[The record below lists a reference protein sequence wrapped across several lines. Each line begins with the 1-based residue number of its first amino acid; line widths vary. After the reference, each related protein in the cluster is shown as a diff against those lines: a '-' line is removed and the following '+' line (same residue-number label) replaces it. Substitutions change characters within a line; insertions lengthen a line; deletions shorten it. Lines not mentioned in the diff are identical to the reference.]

1 MDTGLDLVKLRT
13 LVEVRETGSMTA
25 AAAAL
30 GYTTGAVS
38 QQMAALQRSVRAELF
53 TQVGR
58 CVQLTDTG
66 HLLADHAVGLLSL
79 ARQTEQ
85 ALASLSG
92 RPQARVLVG
101 VFGTAAAALL
111 PRALLRVREQCPGVH
126 LRSVEVDVDDA
137 TSAVAAGRVDLA
149 FGVDY
154 PQAPI
159 PRARDVALLVLG
171 TERFAM
177 ATAAGR
183 AAREGPA
190 SLRDFADEPWI
201 LPPEQSSY
209 GCAVRLAC
217 RRLDFEPRADHV
229 VTDTAS
235 TLSLVAAGLGVAPV
249 TDLMLAL
256 RREGLATV
264 PLTDRVER
272 TMVLA
277 HRREPAPQPGV
288 RAVIDAIRT
297 SMTPGRPGR
306 PDDASD
312 ARSRAVPT

>member
-1 MDTGLDLVKLRT
+1 MDAGLDLVKLRT

-38 QQMAALQRSVRAELF
+38 QLMAALGRSVRAELF

-58 CVQLTDTG
+58 RLQLTDAG
-66 HLLADHAVGLLSL
+66 RLLADHAVELLSL
-79 ARQTEQ
+79 ARRTEL
-85 ALASLSG
+85 ALAGLAGS
-92 RPQARVLVG
+92 PQARVLIG
-101 VFGTAAAALL
+101 VFGTAAALL
-111 PRALLRVREQCPGVH
+111 PRALLRVREHCPGVR

-159 PRARDVALLVLG
+159 PRARDVAMLVLG

-183 AAREGPA
+183 AAPAPSA
-190 SLRDFADEPWI
+190 SLRDFADSSWI

-209 GCAVRLAC
+209 GRAIRLAC
-217 RRLDFEPRADHV
+217 RRLDFEPRVDHV

-235 TLSLVAAGLGVAPV
+235 TLSLVAADLGVAPV

-264 PLTDRVER
+264 PLTDRVEW

-288 RAVIDAIRT
+288 GAVIDAIRQ
-297 SMTPGRPGR
+297 SVTPGRTG
-306 PDDASD
+306 
-312 ARSRAVPT
+312 

>member
-1 MDTGLDLVKLRT
+1 MNVGLDLVKLRT
-13 LVEVRETGSMTA
+13 LVEVRATGSMTE

-38 QQMAALQRSVRAELF
+38 QQMAALQRAVKAELF

-58 CVQLTDTG
+58 RVQLTDAG
-66 HLLADHAVGLLSL
+66 HLLADHAVDLLAL

-92 RPQARVLVG
+92 HPRARVLIG
-101 VFGTAAAALL
+101 VFGTTAAALL
-111 PRALLRVREQCPGVH
+111 PRALVQVRERCPEIH

-137 TSAVAAGRVDLA
+137 TAAVAAGRVDLA

-159 PRARDVALLVLG
+159 PRAADVALLVLA
-171 TERFAM
+171 TERFSI
-177 ATAAGR
+177 ATPAGHAAP
-183 AAREGPA
+183 EGPS
-190 SLRDFADEPWI
+190 SLLDFADEPWI
-201 LPPEQSSY
+201 LPPEHTAY
-209 GCAVRLAC
+209 GRAIRMAC
-217 RRLDFEPRADHV
+217 RRVDFEPRVDHA

-235 TLSLVAAGLGVAPV
+235 TLSLVAAGLGIAPV
-249 TDLMLAL
+249 TDLMLTL

-272 TMVLA
+272 TLVLA

-288 RAVIDAIRT
+288 RVVIDAILD
-297 SMTPGRPGR
+297 SMTTGRPG
-306 PDDASD
+306 
-312 ARSRAVPT
+312 

>member
-1 MDTGLDLVKLRT
+1 MDMDLDLVKLRT
-13 LVEVRETGSMTA
+13 LVEVRTTGSMTA

-38 QQMAALQRSVRAELF
+38 QQMAALQRSVRTGLL

-58 CVQLTDTG
+58 RVQLTDAG
-66 HLLADHAVGLLSL
+66 HLLADHAVELLAL

-85 ALASLSG
+85 ALAGLPG
-92 RPQARVLVG
+92 RPQARVLIG

-159 PRARDVALLVLG
+159 PRASDVALLVLA
-171 TERFAM
+171 TERFSI
-177 ATAAGR
+177 ATPAGSPAQER
-183 AAREGPA
+183 PA
-190 SLRDFADEPWI
+190 SLRAFADEAWV
-201 LPPEQSSY
+201 LPPEHTAY
-209 GCAVRLAC
+209 GRAIRMAC
-217 RRLDFEPRADHV
+217 RRADFEPRVDHT

-235 TLSLVAAGLGVAPV
+235 TLSLVAAGLGVAPI
-249 TDLMLAL
+249 TDLMLTL
-256 RREGLATV
+256 RREGLATA

-272 TMVLA
+272 TLVLA
-277 HRREPAPQPGV
+277 HRREPTPQPGV

-297 SMTPGRPGR
+297 SVTTDRPG
-306 PDDASD
+306 
-312 ARSRAVPT
+312 

>member
-1 MDTGLDLVKLRT
+1 
-13 LVEVRETGSMTA
+13 MTA

-53 TQVGR
+53 SQVGR
-58 CVQLTDTG
+58 GVQLTDAG
-66 HLLADHAVGLLSL
+66 HLLADHAVGLLLL

-92 RPQARVLVG
+92 HTRARVLVG

-111 PRALLRVREQCPGVH
+111 PRALVRVREQCPGVH

-159 PRARDVALLVLG
+159 PRAADVALLVLG
-171 TERFAM
+171 TERFSI
-177 ATAAGR
+177 ATPVGHTAE
-183 AAREGPA
+183 EGPC
-190 SLRDFADEPWI
+190 SLLDFADEPWI
-201 LPPEQSSY
+201 LPPEHTFY
-209 GCAVRLAC
+209 GRAIRMAC
-217 RRLDFEPRADHV
+217 RRLDFEPRVDHT

-249 TDLMLAL
+249 TDLMLTL
-256 RREGLATV
+256 RREGVATV
-264 PLTDRVER
+264 PVSDRVER

-277 HRREPAPQPGV
+277 HRRESAPQPSV
-288 RAVIDAIRT
+288 RAVIDAIRISVT
-297 SMTPGRPGR
+297 TGLSG
-306 PDDASD
+306 
-312 ARSRAVPT
+312 

>member
-1 MDTGLDLVKLRT
+1 MDVDLDLVKLRT
-13 LVEVRETGSMTA
+13 LVEIRATGSMTA

-38 QQMAALQRSVRAELF
+38 QQMAALQRSVKAELF

-58 CVQLTDTG
+58 RVRLTDAG
-66 HLLADHAVGLLSL
+66 DLLADHAVGLLAL

-85 ALASLSG
+85 ALAGLPG

-111 PRALLRVREQCPGVH
+111 PSAWVRVREHHPGVR

-159 PRARDVALLVLG
+159 PRAPEVDLLVLG
-171 TERFAM
+171 TERFSIAGP
-177 ATAAGR
+177 AGSTAQ
-183 AAREGPA
+183 EGPS
-190 SLRDFADEPWI
+190 SLRDFADAPWI
-201 LPPEQSSY
+201 LPPEHTSY
-209 GCAVRLAC
+209 GRAIRMAC
-217 RRLDFEPRADHV
+217 RRADFEPRVDHT

-249 TDLMLAL
+249 TDLMLTL
-256 RREGLATV
+256 RREGLVTV
-264 PLTDRVER
+264 PLTDRFER
-272 TMVLA
+272 ALVLA
-277 HRREPAPQPGV
+277 YRREPPPQPGV
-288 RAVIDAIRT
+288 RAVIDAVR
-297 SMTPGRPGR
+297 SAMSPG
-306 PDDASD
+306 
-312 ARSRAVPT
+312 

>member
-1 MDTGLDLVKLRT
+1 MD
-13 LVEVRETGSMTA
+13 
-25 AAAAL
+25 
-30 GYTTGAVS
+30 
-38 QQMAALQRSVRAELF
+38 ALQRSVRAGLF

-58 CVQLTDTG
+58 RVQLTDAG
-66 HLLADHAVGLLSL
+66 HLLADHAVELLAL

-85 ALASLSG
+85 ALAGLPG
-92 RPQARVLVG
+92 RPQARVLIG

-111 PRALLRVREQCPGVH
+111 PRALVRVREQCPGVH

-154 PQAPI
+154 PHAPI
-159 PRARDVALLVLG
+159 ARASDVALLVLA
-171 TERFAM
+171 TERFSI
-177 ATAAGR
+177 ATPAGS
-183 AAREGPA
+183 AAREGPS
-190 SLRDFADEPWI
+190 SLLAFAGAPWI
-201 LPPEQSSY
+201 LPPEHTSY
-209 GCAVRLAC
+209 GRAVRMAC
-217 RRLDFEPRADHV
+217 RRADFEPRVDHT

-249 TDLMLAL
+249 TDLMLTL
-256 RREGLATV
+256 RREGLATA

-272 TMVLA
+272 TLVLA

-297 SMTPGRPGR
+297 SVTTDRPG
-306 PDDASD
+306 
-312 ARSRAVPT
+312 

>member
-1 MDTGLDLVKLRT
+1 MEADLDLVKLRT
-13 LVEVRETGSMTA
+13 LVEVRSTGSMTA
-25 AAAAL
+25 AAAVL

-38 QQMAALQRSVRAELF
+38 QQMSALQRSLRARLF
-53 TQVGR
+53 AQVGR
-58 CVQLTDTG
+58 RVQLTDAG

-79 ARQTEQ
+79 ARQAEQ
-85 ALASLSG
+85 AVASLSG
-92 RPQARVLVG
+92 APQARVLVG

-111 PRALLRVREQCPGVH
+111 PRALVRVREESPGVH

-137 TSAVAAGRVDLA
+137 TSAVADARVDLA

-159 PRARDVALLVLG
+159 PRAADVALLVLG
-171 TERFAM
+171 TERFSI
-177 ATAAGR
+177 ATPAGHAAQD
-183 AAREGPA
+183 GPS
-190 SLRDFADEPWI
+190 SLLDFADEPWI
-201 LPPEQSSY
+201 LPPEHTSY
-209 GCAVRLAC
+209 GRAIRMAC
-217 RRLDFEPRADHV
+217 RRLNFEPRVDHT

-249 TDLMLAL
+249 TDLMLSL
-256 RREGLATV
+256 RRTGLAAV

-288 RAVIDAIRT
+288 RAVIDAIRN
-297 SMTPGRPGR
+297 SVMTGRPG
-306 PDDASD
+306 
-312 ARSRAVPT
+312 